1 MKKNIYVLDLGF
13 LVDDAMSGVCFAFIF
28 MTSPP
33 IQSADIV
40 AQSFIG
46 F

>member
-1 MKKNIYVLDLGF
+1 MKKIFQGLDLGF
-13 LVDDAMSGVCFAFIF
+13 LVDDVMGGVCFAFIF
-28 MTSPP
+28 MMSSP
-33 IQSADIV
+33 IQRTSIV

>member
-1 MKKNIYVLDLGF
+1 LGLGF
-13 LVDDAMSGVCFAFIF
+13 LVDDAMIGVCFAFIF
-28 MTSPP
+28 MTSSP
-33 IQSADIV
+33 IQRANIV